1 MAEISFDEFMKV
13 DIRVGT
19 VTRAEPFPEA
29 RKPAIKMWIDFGPD
43 IGERKTSAQVTV
55 HYTPE
60 TLIGT
65 QVMGRGQL
73 PAASDRAV
81 HVRSFGAWGAGRG
94 RGDCADA
101 PHATHPERRTSALTK
116 LLIARPAPPE
126 VHEAL
131 QGFDVTYRE
140 DSAPLSEDEMQD
152 ALRDYDGVLATLGDR
167 FTADVFGKVGMP
179 RCKMLANFG
188 VGYNHI
194 DVDAAKAAGLQ
205 VSNTPGAVTD
215 ATADIAMTLMLMAA
229 RRAGEGERLVR
240 SGQWSGWE
248 PSQLLGMHLTGKT
261 VGIVGMGRIGQA
273 VARRCHYGFSMDVK
287 YFSRS
292 AKSVAYPAEHIS
304 DLKQLVAAVDV
315 VVIAVPGGDDTQHL
329 INADVLAAMQPH
341 AFLINIARGNIVE
354 ETALIEA
361 LQAGTIGGAGLDV
374 YEFEPEVPQAL
385 RDLDNVV
392 LLPHLGTSS
401 REVRVDMWMM
411 AVENLKAGVAG
422 ETPPNLV

>member
-1 MAEISFDEFMKV
+1 M
-13 DIRVGT
+13 
-19 VTRAEPFPEA
+19 
-29 RKPAIKMWIDFGPD
+29 
-43 IGERKTSAQVTV
+43 
-55 HYTPE
+55 
-60 TLIGT
+60 
-65 QVMGRGQL
+65 
-73 PAASDRAV
+73 
-81 HVRSFGAWGAGRG
+81 
-94 RGDCADA
+94 
-101 PHATHPERRTSALTK
+101 TK

-126 VHEAL
+126 VQEAL
-131 QGFDVTYRE
+131 EGFDVTYRE
-140 DSAPLSEDEMQD
+140 NSAPLSEDEMQD

-304 DLKQLVAAVDV
+304 DLKRLVAAVDV

>member
-1 MAEISFDEFMKV
+1 M
-13 DIRVGT
+13 
-19 VTRAEPFPEA
+19 
-29 RKPAIKMWIDFGPD
+29 
-43 IGERKTSAQVTV
+43 
-55 HYTPE
+55 
-60 TLIGT
+60 
-65 QVMGRGQL
+65 
-73 PAASDRAV
+73 
-81 HVRSFGAWGAGRG
+81 
-94 RGDCADA
+94 
-101 PHATHPERRTSALTK
+101 TK

-131 QGFDVTYRE
+131 EGFDVTYRE

-215 ATADIAMTLMLMAA
+215 PPADIAMTLMLMAA

-374 YEFEPEVPQAL
+374 YEFEPEVAQAL

>member
-1 MAEISFDEFMKV
+1 M
-13 DIRVGT
+13 
-19 VTRAEPFPEA
+19 
-29 RKPAIKMWIDFGPD
+29 
-43 IGERKTSAQVTV
+43 
-55 HYTPE
+55 
-60 TLIGT
+60 
-65 QVMGRGQL
+65 
-73 PAASDRAV
+73 
-81 HVRSFGAWGAGRG
+81 
-94 RGDCADA
+94 
-101 PHATHPERRTSALTK
+101 TK

-194 DVDAAKAAGLQ
+194 DVEAAKAAGLQ

-354 ETALIEA
+354 EAALIEA
-361 LQAGTIGGAGLDV
+361 LQTGTIGGAGLDV

-411 AVENLKAGVAG
+411 AVENLKAGVEG

>member
-1 MAEISFDEFMKV
+1 
-13 DIRVGT
+13 
-19 VTRAEPFPEA
+19 
-29 RKPAIKMWIDFGPD
+29 
-43 IGERKTSAQVTV
+43 
-55 HYTPE
+55 
-60 TLIGT
+60 
-65 QVMGRGQL
+65 
-73 PAASDRAV
+73 
-81 HVRSFGAWGAGRG
+81 
-94 RGDCADA
+94 
-101 PHATHPERRTSALTK
+101 LTK

-131 QGFDVTYRE
+131 EGFDVTYRE

-354 ETALIEA
+354 EAALIEA

-374 YEFEPEVPQAL
+374 YEFEPEVPQTL

>member
-1 MAEISFDEFMKV
+1 M
-13 DIRVGT
+13 
-19 VTRAEPFPEA
+19 
-29 RKPAIKMWIDFGPD
+29 
-43 IGERKTSAQVTV
+43 
-55 HYTPE
+55 
-60 TLIGT
+60 
-65 QVMGRGQL
+65 
-73 PAASDRAV
+73 
-81 HVRSFGAWGAGRG
+81 
-94 RGDCADA
+94 
-101 PHATHPERRTSALTK
+101 TK

-131 QGFDVTYRE
+131 EGFDVTYRE

>member
-1 MAEISFDEFMKV
+1 M
-13 DIRVGT
+13 
-19 VTRAEPFPEA
+19 
-29 RKPAIKMWIDFGPD
+29 
-43 IGERKTSAQVTV
+43 
-55 HYTPE
+55 
-60 TLIGT
+60 
-65 QVMGRGQL
+65 
-73 PAASDRAV
+73 
-81 HVRSFGAWGAGRG
+81 
-94 RGDCADA
+94 
-101 PHATHPERRTSALTK
+101 TK

-194 DVDAAKAAGLQ
+194 DVEAAKAAGLQ

-261 VGIVGMGRIGQA
+261 VGIVGMGRIVQA

-354 ETALIEA
+354 EAALIQA